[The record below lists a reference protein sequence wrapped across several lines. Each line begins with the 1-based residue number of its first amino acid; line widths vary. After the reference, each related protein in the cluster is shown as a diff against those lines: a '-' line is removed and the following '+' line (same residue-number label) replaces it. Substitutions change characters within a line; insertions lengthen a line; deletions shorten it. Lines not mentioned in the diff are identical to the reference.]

1 MIRFHRNP
9 DGSLSLRTDVE
20 VTVPEGTSIQEAEAM
35 LEAEMKKAAEGLSGE
50 LPVSGEVLVAVGAR
64 VQARDVIAR
73 TFIEGDVTPVPLASL
88 LSVPASDVPSLLLVK
103 KGDHVATGDVIARTK
118 GIFGFGKKELASPA
132 AGVVESVSA
141 TTGQMMLRGA
151 RTFAVQISAH

>member
-50 LPVSGEVLVAVGAR
+50 LPVSGEE
-64 VQARDVIAR
+64 
-73 TFIEGDVTPVPLASL
+73 EGC
-88 LSVPASDVPSLLLVK
+88 
-103 KGDHVATGDVIARTK
+103 GGC
-118 GIFGFGKKELASPA
+118 
-132 AGVVESVSA
+132 
-141 TTGQMMLRGA
+141 RG
-151 RTFAVQISAH
+151 